1 MKINAASVVSCHFMN
16 STKFNGCIQIQ
27 RKKEKKNVNYHIV
40 IHVSMTGD
48 LVVVIITC
56 IILGL
61 VIFTKRLHTATNLLF
76 DL

>member
-1 MKINAASVVSCHFMN
+1 MN
-16 STKFNGCIQIQ
+16 STKFNGCIQTQ
-27 RKKEKKNVNYHIV
+27 RKKEKKNVNYHII

-61 VIFTKRLHTATNLLF
+61 VIFTKRLHTATYLLF

>member
-1 MKINAASVVSCHFMN
+1 LSFYEQYKVQWMYSNT
-16 STKFNGCIQIQ
+16 TKE
-27 RKKEKKNVNYHIV
+27 REKNVNYHIV